1 VRYSDEQRTLAAT
14 SPAGLAIATSGGR
27 FKLRRH
33 VEFIDRLIVEAVA
46 GRGPS
51 RLIVVVPPRH
61 GKSELI
67 SRHTPAWFLGC
78 FPEKRVMLCTY
89 GDDFAA
95 SWGRKN
101 RDLLEEHGGGLY
113 GIEVDQASRAA
124 NRWDLKDHEGG
135 MQTAGVG
142 GPITG
147 KGADL
152 LIIDDPIKDSEE
164 AGSELIREKQ
174 WEWWLSTAG
183 PRLHPGCTVIV
194 LMTRWHEEDLAG
206 RLLAHAEGSEGEEW
220 SEIRLPCVAEA
231 DDPLGRELGEV
242 LWPERW
248 TAEWARKKQADTLP
262 RWWNALYQG
271 RPSPAE
277 GGIFKRA
284 WWKYYVE
291 GEAPPAQRIWTSWD
305 TALKDK
311 TSGDY
316 TVGIAWLQDLANM
329 YVLRIVRGHWSL
341 VEALAQMKAMHD
353 WITLEHGRAGGM
365 CAHYV
370 ENAAMG
376 PELIT
381 AASRSVPG
389 IIPVFGST
397 DKVSR
402 AEAVTPALEAGN
414 VFLPA
419 HASTMEPVSIAGE
432 LIEECAGFPNGAHDD
447 MVDALV
453 YGIDPRRW
461 TRGAAKRRREG
472 RAPVTAGLSAR
483 DV

>member
-1 VRYSDEQRTLAAT
+1 M
-14 SPAGLAIATSGGR
+14 
-27 FKLRRH
+27 
-33 VEFIDRLIVEAVA
+33 DRLIVEAVA
-46 GRGPS
+46 GRGPQ
-51 RLIVVVPPRH
+51 RLIVAVPPRH

-78 FPEKRVMLCTY
+78 FPEKRVMLATY
-89 GDDFAA
+89 GGDFAM

-101 RDLLEEHGGGLY
+101 RDLLEEHGPGLY
-113 GIEVDQASRAA
+113 GITVDQSSRAA
-124 NRWDLKDHEGG
+124 DRWDLKGHEGG

-142 GPITG
+142 GSITG

-164 AGSELIREKQ
+164 AGSETIREKH
-174 WEWWLSTAG
+174 WEWWLSTAS
-183 PRLHPGCTVIV
+183 PRLHPGAAVIV

-206 RLLAHAEGSEGEEW
+206 RLLAHAQDDSDGEAGEPW
-220 SEIRLPCVAEA
+220 MEIRLPCIAEE
-231 DDPLGRELGEV
+231 DDPLGREVGEV

-248 TAEWARKKQADTLP
+248 TAEWARKKKHDT
-262 RWWNALYQG
+262 RAYWWNALFQG
-271 RPSPAE
+271 RPAPAE
-277 GGIFKRA
+277 GGIFKRN
-284 WWKYYVE
+284 WWKFYPE
-291 GEAPPAQRIWTSWD
+291 GEPPPAKRIWTSWD

-311 TSGDY
+311 TTGDY
-316 TVGIAWLQDLANM
+316 TVGIAWLQDLENR

-341 VEALAQMKAMHD
+341 VEALEQMKALHA
-353 WITLEHGRAGGM
+353 WITEVHGAGGM

-376 PELIT
+376 PELM
-381 AASRSVPG
+381 AAARRSVPG
-389 IIPVFGST
+389 VIAVQASL

-402 AEAVTPALEAGN
+402 AQAVTPALAGGN
-414 VFLPA
+414 VWLPA
-419 HASTMEPVSIAGE
+419 HPVTMEPTSIASE
-432 LIEECAGFPNGAHDD
+432 LIEECAGFPNAAHDD

-461 TRGAAKRRREG
+461 TTGAARKRRNGE
-472 RAPVTAGLSAR
+472 PPITAGLSAR